1 MIRLVSLLPLLLVVA
16 CVSGNVHRLEPIHV
30 MEEPPIGTLIID
42 LASRLDIHDLATSDY
57 KFRFYSPHSIT
68 AHYFLIDQLT
78 GHVKTQ
84 RSLDREYLCETKA
97 CGPCTSDHNCTLPIQ
112 IVAGTATTAAA
123 HHNNHVVQQKFVS
136 FDVVIE
142 DKNEFAPQFA
152 RPEIVLNINENTPFN
167 FSIPIDGATDRDSRQ
182 MPIVYSIVPVKAL
195 RPLDDFNQVIP
206 SGLRAEADRLNARI
220 RLVTAANSNSV
231 FKQKHSSAAFSSSHN
246 QQLNLVIREPFDYE
260 QEKELSFK
268 IMASDSTGAPQ
279 SALIGSCLVTLKIV
293 DLNDNLPVFD
303 RQEYEYRLDEVN
315 FCEKNNFVKHF

>member
-1 MIRLVSLLPLLLVVA
+1 MLSLLLLLLIVA
-16 CVSGNVHRLEPIHV
+16 CVRGNVHRLEPIHV

-112 IVAGTATTAAA
+112 IVAGTATTAAVA
-123 HHNNHVVQQKFVS
+123 AHSTHHNNHAVQQKFVS

-152 RPEIVLNINENTPFN
+152 RPEIVLNINENTPIN

-182 MPIVYSIVPVKAL
+182 MPIVYSIVPV
-195 RPLDDFNQVIP
+195 REFNQV
-206 SGLRAEADRLNARI
+206 LLNAEADRLNARI
-220 RLVTAANSNSV
+220 RLVTAASSNSGY
-231 FKQKHSSAAFSSSHN
+231 KQKHSVSAAFSGSHN

-268 IMASDSTGAPQ
+268 ILASDSTGAPQ
-279 SALIGSCLVTLKIV
+279 SALVGSCLVTLKIV

-315 FCEKNNFVKHF
+315 IYNQ